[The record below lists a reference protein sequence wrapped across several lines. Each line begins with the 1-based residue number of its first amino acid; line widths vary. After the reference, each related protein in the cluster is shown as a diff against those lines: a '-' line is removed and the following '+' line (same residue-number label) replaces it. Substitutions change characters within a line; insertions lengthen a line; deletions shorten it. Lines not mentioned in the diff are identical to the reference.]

1 MENVHGKHFEYDV
14 AFSFLASDED
24 LASRLNDLIK
34 PRLTTFLY
42 SKRQTEIAG
51 ADGEQR
57 FNAIFGNEA
66 RTVVILY
73 RKGWGETPW
82 TRIEETAIRNRAYD
96 EGYDFALFI
105 PLDTP
110 ATVPPWLPRT
120 RLWLGLDRWG
130 LEGAAS
136 VIEARV
142 QEAGGQVRVETFEEK
157 TLRLKREIDAEE
169 ERKRFLSSVEGVR
182 AATTEIRS
190 LHKQVQRQLA
200 TLKDTAGF
208 NFTLEF
214 HRLNASLIGNKFS
227 LSIDWTGRFLNTL
240 DGSKLE
246 VTLWHGPPHRPGM
259 TFLFEQPKRL
269 KQRRFQFD
277 RDWTG
282 AHGWREKDEADFLS
296 TERLAELCI
305 TFLMEHIHGEAL
317 KG

>member
-120 RLWLGLDRWG
+120 
-130 LEGAAS
+130 
-136 VIEARV
+136 
-142 QEAGGQVRVETFEEK
+142 
-157 TLRLKREIDAEE
+157 
-169 ERKRFLSSVEGVR
+169 
-182 AATTEIRS
+182 
-190 LHKQVQRQLA
+190 
-200 TLKDTAGF
+200 
-208 NFTLEF
+208 
-214 HRLNASLIGNKFS
+214 
-227 LSIDWTGRFLNTL
+227 
-240 DGSKLE
+240 
-246 VTLWHGPPHRPGM
+246 
-259 TFLFEQPKRL
+259 
-269 KQRRFQFD
+269 
-277 RDWTG
+277 
-282 AHGWREKDEADFLS
+282 
-296 TERLAELCI
+296 
-305 TFLMEHIHGEAL
+305 
-317 KG
+317 